1 MITSTAGS
9 APYQGTCRSYAKV
22 RQVRARLR
30 EPITALS
37 ESAPASSGPRLT
49 DEYSP
54 YAFWRERRD
63 GRHRTRTGTASSA
76 VISTFLR
83 AYLPCTILARGTS
96 PPTQYEPPSRDVGNE
111 RDRTNRDG
119 AACES
124 GGECH
129 RRILHRRLGRPYVPR
144 CTLAESTSLATL
156 RLPLWRSIAGE
167 VRQSRVG

>member
-1 MITSTAGS
+1 VITSTAGS

-37 ESAPASSGPRLT
+37 ESAPASFGPRLT

-76 VISTFLR
+76 VISPFLR
-83 AYLPCTILARGTS
+83 AYLPCTILARVVRHQRSMSRLRATLGMRGTEQ
-96 PPTQYEPPSRDVGNE
+96 TATVRLATAEA
-111 RDRTNRDG
+111 T
-119 AACES
+119 
-124 GGECH
+124 CH
-129 RRILHRRLGRPYVPR
+129 RRILHRQLGRPYVPR
-144 CTLAESTSLATL
+144 CTLAESIPLANVATAFVEIN
-156 RLPLWRSIAGE
+156 RT
-167 VRQSRVG
+167 